1 MGFDL
6 YWASVGLAV
15 FMSIF
20 ALDIM
25 GVFSRKNYFE
35 LEGKVGHSRLER
47 RDVCMLIF

>member
-6 YWASVGLAV
+6 YWASIGLAV
-15 FMSIF
+15 LISIF

-35 LEGKVGHSRLER
+35 LEGKVRFYIQHDIVFYGS
-47 RDVCMLIF
+47 